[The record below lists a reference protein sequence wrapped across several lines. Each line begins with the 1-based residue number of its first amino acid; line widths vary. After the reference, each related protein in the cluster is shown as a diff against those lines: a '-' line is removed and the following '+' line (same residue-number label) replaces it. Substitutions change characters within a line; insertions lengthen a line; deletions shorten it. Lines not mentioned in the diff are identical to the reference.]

1 METVDTVVV
10 GAGVSGLAAA
20 RLIARGGRRVV
31 VLEARDRV
39 GGRVF
44 TDRSGGH
51 VTDRGAS
58 WIHGIVD
65 SPVAEAAR
73 AFGMPMVE
81 FTVGG
86 YQPDSRPLAYFD
98 ARGKRLGSE
107 AVRQYA
113 ADIRAL
119 NATLIEVIGRA
130 EPEAT
135 YAEAVERALAAQDW
149 TDERKER
156 VREYNDRRAQEQ
168 YGIGMSE
175 LGAHGLDDDTV
186 NGDEVVFPRG
196 YDELATHLAAGLD
209 VRLEHVVSRVQRSS
223 AGVVVETDR
232 GAFSAREVVVTVPV
246 GVLHAGDLSIEP
258 PLPGAHRR
266 ALGLLRMNAFEKV
279 VLRFAERFWD
289 AGVYG
294 IRQLGDEGE
303 WWHSWY
309 DLGRLHDEPALLTFA
324 AGPAAV
330 ATRTWTDDEIVAS
343 TMVQLRRLYGDAVP
357 EPESA
362 VVTRWQDDPFSRGS
376 YAFMLPGSVG
386 ADHDDLAE
394 PIDGVLHLA
403 GEATWGDDPATVPGA
418 LLSGHRA
425 AQNVLGAEIPV
436 SDLWAEAVSAGRV
449 PSRPGARDGS
459 TTGSTSP
466 GTVAVRSPRG

>member
-1 METVDTVVV
+1 MQTADTIVV
-10 GAGVSGLAAA
+10 GAGVAGLAAA
-20 RLIARGGRRVV
+20 RLLARAGRRVI

-44 TDRSGGH
+44 TDRADGRI
-51 VTDRGAS
+51 TDRGAS
-58 WIHGIVD
+58 WIHGITD
-65 SPVAEAAR
+65 SPVAAAAR

-86 YQPDSRPLAYFD
+86 YQPDSRPLTYFD
-98 ARGKRLGSE
+98 ADGRQLDAD

-113 ADIRAL
+113 DDVRAL
-119 NATLIEVIGRA
+119 NTALVALIA
-130 EPEAT
+130 DAPAEAT
-135 YAEAVERALAAQDW
+135 YADVVEDALLVQEWDA
-149 TDERKER
+149 ERKER

-168 YGIGMSE
+168 YGVGMSG

-196 YDELATHLAAGLD
+196 YDELARHLSEGLD
-209 VRLEHVVSRVQRSS
+209 VRLGHVVSAVRWSPE
-223 AGVVVETDR
+223 GVTVDSDGGRFTAAE
-232 GAFSAREVVVTVPV
+232 AVVTVPV
-246 GVLHAGDLSIEP
+246 GVLHSGGLVIEP
-258 PLPGAHRR
+258 ALPKRHRR

-289 AGVYG
+289 ADVYG

-330 ATRTWTDDEIVAS
+330 ATRTWSDAEIVAS
-343 TMVQLRRLYGDAVP
+343 TLAQLRRLFGDSVP
-357 EPESA
+357 EPTSA
-362 VVTRWQDDPFSRGS
+362 IVTRWQDDPFSRGS
-376 YAFMLPGSVG
+376 YAYMLPGSVG
-386 ADHDDLAE
+386 ADHDDLSD
-394 PIDGVLHLA
+394 PVGGVLHLA

-418 LLSGHRA
+418 MLSGHRA
-425 AQNVLGAEIPV
+425 AQNVLGRGIPV
-436 SDLWAEAVSAGRV
+436 SDLWA
-449 PSRPGARDGS
+449 
-459 TTGSTSP
+459 
-466 GTVAVRSPRG
+466 

>member
-1 METVDTVVV
+1 MDTVDTIVV
-10 GAGVSGLAAA
+10 GAGISGLAAA
-20 RLIARGGRRVV
+20 RLLDRHGHRVV

-44 TDRSGGH
+44 TDRSEGH

-58 WIHGIVD
+58 WIHGIDD

-86 YQPDSRPLAYFD
+86 YQPDSRPLTYFD
-98 ARGKRLGSE
+98 TEGHRLAPE
-107 AVRQYA
+107 AVRRYA
-113 ADIRAL
+113 DDIRAL
-119 NATLIEVIGRA
+119 NAALVDVIA
-130 EPEAT
+130 EAADDAT
-135 YAEAVERALAAQDW
+135 YAEVVERALTAQDW
-149 TDERKER
+149 DAERAER

-168 YGIGMSE
+168 YGIGMAG

-196 YDELATHLAAGLD
+196 YDELATRFAEGLD
-209 VRLEHVVSRVQRSS
+209 VRLEHVVSRVRWS
-223 AGVVVETDR
+223 ADGAEVETDHGTFR
-232 GAFSAREVVVTVPV
+232 GRHVVVTVPV
-246 GVLHAGDLSIEP
+246 GVLQAGELEIEP
-258 PLPGAHRR
+258 ALPAAHAR

-279 VLRFAERFWD
+279 VLRFAERFWEPD
-289 AGVYG
+289 VYG
-294 IRQLGDEGE
+294 IRQLGDEGQ

-324 AGPAAV
+324 AGPAAL
-330 ATRTWTDDEIVAS
+330 ATRAWSDDEIVAS
-343 TMVQLRRLYGDAVP
+343 TLAQLRRLYGDAVP

-362 VVTRWQDDPFSRGS
+362 VVTRWQDDPFSHGS
-376 YAFMLPGSVG
+376 YAYMLPGSVG

-394 PIDGVLHLA
+394 PVGGGVLHVA

-418 LLSGHRA
+418 MLSGHRA
-425 AQNVLGAEIPV
+425 AQNVLGREVAV
-436 SDLWAEAVSAGRV
+436 GDLWA
-449 PSRPGARDGS
+449 
-459 TTGSTSP
+459 
-466 GTVAVRSPRG
+466 

>member
-1 METVDTVVV
+1 METVDTIVV
-10 GAGVSGLAAA
+10 GAGVAGLAAA
-20 RLIARGGRRVV
+20 RLLARAGRRVV
-31 VLEARDRV
+31 VLEARERV

-44 TDRSGGH
+44 TDRTDGH

-58 WIHGIVD
+58 WIHGITD
-65 SPVAEAAR
+65 SPVAAAAR

-86 YQPDSRPLAYFD
+86 YQPDSRPLTYFD
-98 ARGKRLGSE
+98 ASGRRLDTP

-113 ADIRAL
+113 DDVRAL
-119 NATLIEVIGRA
+119 NATLVDVIA
-130 EPEAT
+130 VAPAEAT
-135 YAEAVERALAAQDW
+135 YADVVATALGMQDW
-149 TDERKER
+149 DAERKER

-168 YGIGMSE
+168 YGVGMAG

-196 YDELATHLAAGLD
+196 YDELAQHLAEGLD
-209 VRLEHVVSRVQRSS
+209 LRLAHVASRVRWSS
-223 AGVVVETDR
+223 TGVAVDTDR
-232 GAFSAREVVVTVPV
+232 GTFAAADAVVTVPV
-246 GVLHAGDLSIEP
+246 GVLDAGDVVIEP
-258 PLPGAHRR
+258 ALPERHRR

-294 IRQLGDEGE
+294 IRQLGDEGQ

-324 AGPAAV
+324 AGPAAQ
-330 ATRTWTDDEIVAS
+330 ATRTWGDDEIVAS
-343 TMVQLRRLYGDAVP
+343 TLAQLRRLYGDAVP
-357 EPESA
+357 EPTSA

-376 YAFMLPGSVG
+376 YAYMLPGSVG

-394 PIDGVLHLA
+394 PVGGVLHLA

-418 LLSGHRA
+418 MLSGHRA
-425 AQNVLGAEIPV
+425 AQNVLGREVPV
-436 SDLWAEAVSAGRV
+436 SDLWA
-449 PSRPGARDGS
+449 
-459 TTGSTSP
+459 
-466 GTVAVRSPRG
+466 

>member
-1 METVDTVVV
+1 METVDTIVV
-10 GAGVSGLAAA
+10 GAGVAGLAAA
-20 RLIARGGRRVV
+20 RLLARAGRRVV

-44 TDRSGGH
+44 TDRADGH

-58 WIHGIVD
+58 WIHGITD

-86 YQPDSRPLAYFD
+86 YQPDSRPLTYFD
-98 ARGKRLGSE
+98 AAGRRLDVP

-113 ADIRAL
+113 DDVRAL
-119 NATLIEVIGRA
+119 NATLVDVIA
-130 EPEAT
+130 DAPADAT
-135 YAEAVERALAAQDW
+135 YADVVEAALGAQEWDA
-149 TDERKER
+149 ERKER

-168 YGIGMSE
+168 YGVGGE
-175 LGAHGLDDDTV
+175 GLGAHGLDDDTV
-186 NGDEVVFPRG
+186 NGDEVVFPQG
-196 YDELATHLAAGLD
+196 YDELAQHLAEGLD
-209 VRLEHVVSRVQRSS
+209 LRLAHVASAVRWSTT
-223 AGVVVETDR
+223 GVEVDTDQ
-232 GAFSAREVVVTVPV
+232 GTFAAADAVVTVPV
-246 GVLHAGDLSIEP
+246 GVLNAGDVVIEP
-258 PLPGAHRR
+258 PLPERHRR

-289 AGVYG
+289 ADVYG
-294 IRQLGDEGE
+294 IRQLGDEGQ

-324 AGPAAV
+324 AGPAAM
-330 ATRTWTDDEIVAS
+330 ATRAWSDDEIVAS
-343 TMVQLRRLYGDAVP
+343 TLAQLRRLYGDAVP
-357 EPESA
+357 EPTSA

-376 YAFMLPGSVG
+376 YAYMLPGSIS

-394 PIDGVLHLA
+394 PVGGVLHLA

-418 LLSGHRA
+418 MLSGHRA
-425 AQNVLGAEIPV
+425 AQNVLGRAIPV
-436 SDLWAEAVSAGRV
+436 SDLWA
-449 PSRPGARDGS
+449 
-459 TTGSTSP
+459 
-466 GTVAVRSPRG
+466 

>member
-1 METVDTVVV
+1 MSTPDTPGTDTPGTADDSTAGTADRAAAARADTIVV
-10 GAGVSGLAAA
+10 GAGVAGLAAA
-20 RLIARGGRRVV
+20 RLIARAGRRVI

-44 TDRSGGH
+44 TDRTGGH
-51 VTDRGAS
+51 ITDRGAS
-58 WIHGIVD
+58 WIHGIDD
-65 SPVAEAAR
+65 SPVAAAAR

-86 YQPDSRPLAYFD
+86 YQPDSRPLTYFD
-98 ARGKRLGSE
+98 ATGERLDE
-107 AVRQYA
+107 AAVRGYA
-113 ADIRAL
+113 DDIRTVNAAL
-119 NATLIEVIGRA
+119 VDVIARSG
-130 EPEAT
+130 PDAT
-135 YAEAVERALAAQDW
+135 YGEVVEQVLAEQGWDAERA
-149 TDERKER
+149 ER

-168 YGIGMSE
+168 YGIGMDG

-186 NGDEVVFPRG
+186 NGDEVVFPNG
-196 YDELATHLAAGLD
+196 YDELATRFAEGLD
-209 VRLEHVVSRVQRSS
+209 VRREHRVTRVRRTSG
-223 AGVVVETDR
+223 GVEVDTDR
-232 GAFSAREVVVTVPV
+232 GVFAAADVVVTVPV
-246 GVLHAGDLSIEP
+246 GVLHAGDVVFEP
-258 PLPGAHRR
+258 ALPETHSR
-266 ALGLLRMNAFEKV
+266 ALSLLRMNAFEKV

-330 ATRTWTDDEIVAS
+330 ATRTWSDDEIVAS
-343 TMVQLRRLYGDAVP
+343 TLAQLRRLYGDAVP
-357 EPESA
+357 APTSA

-376 YAFMLPGSVG
+376 YAYMLPGSVG

-418 LLSGHRA
+418 MLSGHRA
-425 AQNVLGAEIPV
+425 AQNVLGREIPV
-436 SDLWAEAVSAGRV
+436 GDLWA
-449 PSRPGARDGS
+449 
-459 TTGSTSP
+459 
-466 GTVAVRSPRG
+466 

>member
-1 METVDTVVV
+1 MQSVDTIVV
-10 GAGVSGLAAA
+10 GAGVAGLAAA
-20 RLIARGGRRVV
+20 RLLARAGRRVV
-31 VLEARDRV
+31 VLEARDRI

-44 TDRSGGH
+44 TDRTGGH

-58 WIHGIVD
+58 WIHGITG
-65 SPVAEAAR
+65 SPVAAAAR

-98 ARGKRLGSE
+98 AAGHRLDAA

-113 ADIRAL
+113 DDVRAL
-119 NATLIEVIGRA
+119 NRA
-130 EPEAT
+130 LVGIIAGAPADAT
-135 YAEAVERALAAQDW
+135 YADVVARALSMQDW
-149 TDERKER
+149 DAERKER
-156 VREYNDRRAQEQ
+156 AREYNDRRAQEQ
-168 YGIGMSE
+168 YGIGMDG

-186 NGDEVVFPRG
+186 DGDEVVFPRG
-196 YDELATHLAAGLD
+196 YDELAQHLAEELD
-209 VRLEHVVSRVQRSS
+209 VRLAHVVSAVRWS
-223 AGVVVETDR
+223 ASGVEVDTDR
-232 GAFSAREVVVTVPV
+232 GSFAASEAVVTVPV
-246 GVLHAGDLSIEP
+246 GVLHGDGFAIEP
-258 PLPGAHRR
+258 ELPAAHRH

-289 AGVYG
+289 DGVYG

-330 ATRTWTDDEIVAS
+330 ATRTCSDDEIVAS
-343 TMVQLRRLYGDAVP
+343 TLAQLRRLYGDTVP
-357 EPESA
+357 DPTSA

-376 YAFMLPGSVG
+376 YAYMLPGSVG
-386 ADHDDLAE
+386 ADHDVLAE
-394 PIDGVLHLA
+394 PVGGVLHLA

-418 LLSGHRA
+418 MLSGHRA
-425 AQNVLGAEIPV
+425 AQNVLGCEIAV
-436 SDLWAEAVSAGRV
+436 TDLW
-449 PSRPGARDGS
+449 
-459 TTGSTSP
+459 T
-466 GTVAVRSPRG
+466 

>member
-1 METVDTVVV
+1 METVDTIVI
-10 GAGVSGLAAA
+10 GAGISGLAAGRLLA
-20 RLIARGGRRVV
+20 RAGRRVL
-31 VLEARDRV
+31 VLEARDRI

-44 TDRSGGH
+44 SERTGGH

-58 WIHGIVD
+58 WIHGIDD
-65 SPVAEAAR
+65 SPVADAAR

-98 ARGKRLGSE
+98 ADARRLDAA

-113 ADIRAL
+113 DDIRTL
-119 NATLIEVIGRA
+119 NAALVDIIA
-130 EPEAT
+130 AAPADAT
-135 YAEAVERALAAQDW
+135 YADVVEQALSVQDWDAERA
-149 TDERKER
+149 ER
-156 VREYNDRRAQEQ
+156 VREYNDRRSQEQ
-168 YGIGMSE
+168 YGVSMDG

-196 YDELATHLAAGLD
+196 YDELAQHLAKGLD
-209 VRLEHVVSRVQRSS
+209 VRLEHIVSRVRWSS
-223 AGVVVETDR
+223 EGVRVDTDH
-232 GAFSAREVVVTVPV
+232 GAFAAADVVITVPV
-246 GVLHAGDLSIEP
+246 GVLHAGDVVIEP
-258 PLPGAHRR
+258 DLPDTHRR
-266 ALGLLRMNAFEKV
+266 ALGLVRMNAFEKV

-289 AGVYG
+289 AEVYG

-309 DLGRLHDEPALLTFA
+309 DLGRIHDEHALLTFA

-330 ATRTWTDDEIVAS
+330 ATRHWSDADIVAS
-343 TMVQLRRLYGDAVP
+343 TLAQLRRLYGDTVP
-357 EPESA
+357 EPTSA
-362 VVTRWQDDPFSRGS
+362 VVTRWQDDPFSHGS
-376 YAFMLPGSVG
+376 YAYMLPGSVG

-394 PIDGVLHLA
+394 PVGGVLHLA

-425 AQNVLGAEIPV
+425 AQNVLGRGIPV
-436 SDLWAEAVSAGRV
+436 SDLWA
-449 PSRPGARDGS
+449 
-459 TTGSTSP
+459 
-466 GTVAVRSPRG
+466 

>member
-10 GAGVSGLAAA
+10 GAGVAGLAAA
-20 RLIARGGRRVV
+20 RLIARGRRRVV

-58 WIHGIVD
+58 WIHGIND
-65 SPVAEAAR
+65 SPVAAAAR
-73 AFGMPMVE
+73 AFGMPMIE

-98 ARGKRLGSE
+98 ARGGRLGTD
-107 AVRQYA
+107 AIRQYA
-113 ADIRAL
+113 ADIGAL
-119 NATLIEVIGRA
+119 NATLA
-130 EPEAT
+130 EIIAQAGPEAT
-135 YAEAVERALAAQDW
+135 YAEAVERALAAQEWD
-149 TDERKER
+149 DERKER
-156 VREYNDRRAQEQ
+156 VREYNERRAQEQ
-168 YGIGMSE
+168 YGVGASA

-186 NGDEVVFPRG
+186 DGDEVVFPRG
-196 YDELATHLAAGLD
+196 YDELATNLAAGLD
-209 VRLEHVVSRVQRSS
+209 VRLEHVVSRIERSS
-223 AGVVVETDR
+223 AGVVVESDR
-232 GAFSAREVVVTVPV
+232 GALAAREVVVTVPV
-246 GVLHAGDLSIEP
+246 GVLHAGDLMIEP
-258 PLPGAHRR
+258 PLPEAHQR

-330 ATRTWTDDEIVAS
+330 ATRTWSDEQIVAS
-343 TMVQLRRLYGDAVP
+343 TLTQLRRLYGKAVP
-357 EPESA
+357 DPTSA
-362 VVTRWQDDPFSRGS
+362 IVTRWQDDPFSRGS
-376 YAFMLPGSVG
+376 YAFMLPGSIG

-394 PIDGVLHLA
+394 PVDGVLHLA

-425 AQNVLGAEIPV
+425 AQNVLGAKIPV
-436 SDLWAEAVSAGRV
+436 SDLWA
-449 PSRPGARDGS
+449 
-459 TTGSTSP
+459 
-466 GTVAVRSPRG
+466 

>member
-1 METVDTVVV
+1 METVDTLVI
-10 GAGVSGLAAA
+10 GAGVSGLAAGRLLA
-20 RLIARGGRRVV
+20 RAGRRVM

-44 TDRSGGH
+44 TDRADGH

-58 WIHGIVD
+58 WIHGILD
-65 SPVAEAAR
+65 SPVAAAAT

-86 YQPDSRPLAYFD
+86 YQPDSRPLTYFD
-98 ARGKRLGSE
+98 AEGHRLDAS

-113 ADIRAL
+113 EDVRAVNAALVEIIAAAPAD
-119 NATLIEVIGRA
+119 
-130 EPEAT
+130 AT
-135 YAEAVERALAAQDW
+135 YGDVVERALSAAEWDA
-149 TDERKER
+149 ERKER

-168 YGIGMSE
+168 YGIGMDG

-196 YDELATHLAAGLD
+196 YDELAQRFAEGLD
-209 VRLEHVVSRVQRSS
+209 VRLAHVVTAVRWSGT
-223 AGVVVETDR
+223 GVEVDTDR
-232 GAFSAREVVVTVPV
+232 GTFAAGEAIITVPV
-246 GVLHAGDLSIEP
+246 GVLNSDSFVIEP
-258 PLPGAHRR
+258 ALPAAHRR

-330 ATRTWTDDEIVAS
+330 ATRTWSDDEIVAS
-343 TMVQLRRLYGDAVP
+343 TLAQLRRLYGDAVP
-357 EPESA
+357 DPTSA
-362 VVTRWQDDPFSRGS
+362 IVTRWQDDPFSRGS
-376 YAFMLPGSVG
+376 YAYMLPGSVG
-386 ADHDDLAE
+386 RDHDDLAE
-394 PIDGVLHLA
+394 PVGGVLHLA

-418 LLSGHRA
+418 MLSGHRA
-425 AQNVLGAEIPV
+425 AQNVLGRAIPV
-436 SDLWAEAVSAGRV
+436 SDLWA
-449 PSRPGARDGS
+449 
-459 TTGSTSP
+459 
-466 GTVAVRSPRG
+466 